1 MRFIFGHVCP
11 CYLSTFQ
18 MSSNAHAALQDYFS
32 ERMSGLRADL
42 RVLQKLL
49 SEEIPELAEHLDLQG
64 VAKMGRICGV
74 DGDFDG
80 RK

>member
-1 MRFIFGHVCP
+1 MTLVI
-11 CYLSTFQ
+11 
-18 MSSNAHAALQDYFS
+18 QDYFS

-64 VAKMGRICGV
+64 QSWVTKWLLYGC
-74 DGDFDG
+74 
-80 RK
+80 

>member
-1 MRFIFGHVCP
+1 V
-11 CYLSTFQ
+11 
-18 MSSNAHAALQDYFS
+18 QDYFS

-64 VAKMGRICGV
+64 AARMRGTYGQ
-74 DGDFDG
+74 
-80 RK
+80 